1 MPISATGY
9 DFENDYKYTDVRVK
23 DRDSGRS
30 FVVKMVNSKIK
41 TASGT
46 WTVKDG
52 KVYDSKGKTLKD
64 NQLELARYQAQFVE
78 AAAGAGDNA
87 SAQKLNVYDL
97 VGAAFKGKLEAS
109 LQNGKS
115 EFHVTDADA
124 LEHGVFYG
132 SMKNQKGETRE
143 MTITLLDDKPSNPVP
158 KKEAFNLFK
167 PSTWF

>member
-9 DFENDYKYTDVRVK
+9 DFENDYKYTDVKIK

-30 FVVKMVNSKIK
+30 FVIKMVNSKIK

-78 AAAGAGDNA
+78 AAAAAGDNA
-87 SAQKLNVYDL
+87 SAKKLNVYDL
-97 VGAAFKGKLEAS
+97 VGAAFANKLENS
-109 LQNGKS
+109 LQSGKS

-124 LEHGVFYG
+124 LEHGVIYG
-132 SMKNQKGETRE
+132 TMKNSKGEKRNME
-143 MTITLLDDKPSNPVP
+143 IELLQEPPAQAP
-158 KKEAFNLFK
+158 KKEGFNLFK